1 MPINNYITSL
11 YGNRTNPI
19 TNKEAFHSG
28 IDINGYEG
36 QKVYAMFQGEIT
48 EKYYSETYGNV
59 LVYEGEFY
67 NQKIKVFMAHLD
79 KSMVN
84 IGDIIHK
91 GDFIAIVGNT
101 GNSTGTHLHLSTYIN
116 EKLFNPL
123 YILSDT
129 YFN

>member
-1 MPINNYITSL
+1 MPIKNNITSG
-11 YGNRTNPI
+11 YGNRINPI
-19 TNKEAFHSG
+19 TNKEAFHNG

-36 QKVYAMFQGEIT
+36 QKIYAMFDGVVV
-48 EKYYSETYGNV
+48 EKYYSDTFGNV
-59 LVYEGEFY
+59 LVYEGQFFDK
-67 NQKIKVFMAHLD
+67 KIKVFMGHLE
-79 KSMVN
+79 KSLVDV
-84 IGDIIHK
+84 GDRVFK

-101 GNSTGTHLHLSTYIN
+101 GNSTGTHLHLETYID